1 MKKDYYTYAY
11 LRENGTPYYIGKGSG
26 KRINSIHGKV
36 PLPPMER
43 RIYLK
48 QNLSEEEAFKHEIY
62 MIAIFGRKDL
72 KTGILVNMT
81 EGGERGGCRI
91 APNKKPVVLFG
102 KEYLSIREAC
112 ADNNITYAQYIIMI
126 TENLHFE
133 NGEDLK
139 HFIWKRRANRIAKG
153 QKGNKNKLGWK
164 SNQETY
170 MRQSVGIRKGLA
182 AKKQA
187 GLG

>member
-1 MKKDYYTYAY
+1 
-11 LRENGTPYYIGKGSG
+11 
-26 KRINSIHGKV
+26 
-36 PLPPMER
+36 
-43 RIYLK
+43 
-48 QNLSEEEAFKHEIY
+48 
-62 MIAIFGRKDL
+62 
-72 KTGILVNMT
+72 MT